1 MKISSILSGLKLAAF
16 LGVAA
21 VGGYFGYRFVK
32 ADVASR
38 IYERRLEEL
47 ALDYKQLVDVYNDAV
62 RRSAVTELVVKGSEL
77 SVRVRTIEGQ
87 TKSIPTPYDP
97 RGEIYVDF
105 VVLDGRLWIRRIFDS
120 KTAPGEGLVIDPA
133 IATVAWNADGTPKST
148 DEGTRASVGKAV
160 YRALSDGT
168 WVVTVSGDGSLGLTK
183 LEPGQEA
190 RLVVRPLIKDY
201 QQIQAEATEKASSL
215 TIGEVWREAMGGQ

>member
-1 MKISSILSGLKLAAF
+1 MKISSILSGMKLAAF

-21 VGGYFGYRFVK
+21 VGGYFGYRYVK

-87 TKSIPTPYDP
+87 TRSIPTPYDP

-105 VVLDGRLWIRRIFDS
+105 VVVDGRLWIRRIFDS

-133 IATVAWNADGTPKST
+133 IASVAWNADGTPKGG

-190 RLVVRPLIKDY
+190 RLVARPLIKNY
-201 QQIQAEATEKASSL
+201 QQIQAEATEKAASL
-215 TIGEVWREAMGGQ
+215 TIGEVWREALGGE

>member
-1 MKISSILSGLKLAAF
+1 MKISSIISGLKLAAF

-21 VGGYFGYRFVK
+21 AGGYFGYRFVK

-62 RRSAVTELVVKGSEL
+62 KRSAVTELVVKGNEL
-77 SVRVRTIEGQ
+77 SVRVRTIEGE
-87 TKSIPTPYDP
+87 TRNIPTPYDP
-97 RGEIYVDF
+97 RAEIYVDF
-105 VVLDGRLWIRRIFDS
+105 VVIDGRLWIRRIFDS
-120 KTAPGEGLVIDPA
+120 KTAPGAGLVIDPA
-133 IATVAWNADGTPKST
+133 IASIAWNPDGTPKGG

-183 LEPGQEA
+183 LEPGQES
-190 RLVVRPLIKDY
+190 RLVARPQIKDY
-201 QQIQAEATEKASSL
+201 EQIRAEATDKVARLSA
-215 TIGEVWREAMGGQ
+215 GEVWREVVGGE

>member
-1 MKISSILSGLKLAAF
+1 MKVSSIISGMKLAAF
-16 LGVAA
+16 LGMAA
-21 VGGYFGYRFVK
+21 VGGYFGYRYVK

-105 VVLDGRLWIRRIFDS
+105 VVVDGRLWIRRIFDS

-133 IATVAWNADGTPKST
+133 IAAVAWNADGTPKSV

-190 RLVVRPLIKDY
+190 RLVARPLIKDY
-201 QQIQAEATEKASSL
+201 QQIQAEATEKAASL
-215 TIGEVWREAMGGQ
+215 TIGEVWREALGGE